1 MRKTPRTQ
9 NRHES
14 RRQFLK
20 AVSGVGGV
28 AVLPVGRTSASGSGT
43 TNELD
48 TDRQSA
54 SLLPADR
61 TYSNPPQIGS
71 ETARS
76 GSDRLERDDVGVD
89 PAGRTYLDVEGGLD
103 GEGRFGLTCA
113 PTLET
118 TWTAPRTG
126 EYVVRAR
133 YQSNGRLQHDFGLD
147 ALVSSFPKTT
157 LAVIDDDTGARTA
170 RTFLDFGIVGPDL
183 DEFLLERGVQILA
196 SRLIPSF
203 FGPFGPL
210 LSAFLLGPVIDWII
224 PDPSGSVGFSPTY
237 KRQLRFWAQEGHTYR
252 IRFYSI
258 AGGAGAS
265 RGNEF
270 CGTRLTVETDLREL
284 VIYPVGFSMP
294 HELVVSK
301 EGTPEGLG
309 VFAVTVDDDLALGKD
324 SEAEI
329 EGRTAL
335 DWVGP
340 QRGTDRLRYSG
351 AIEEFLLKGYANTY
365 RDGTRIETESRSA
378 GGGENLPNTL
388 TVTKDGSR
396 QGLGAFMVAVDGELE
411 PFSDSESVVV
421 GSRALDW
428 VGPERGT
435 DRIGFSGTITDLVMK
450 GHARIYVN
458 GHRINPDAV

>member
-1 MRKTPRTQ
+1 MRDPQRT
-9 NRHES
+9 NYGRES

-20 AVSGVGGV
+20 TAALTGGAAVFP
-28 AVLPVGRTSASGSGT
+28 AGRATAAEG
-43 TNELD
+43 NAALALAA
-48 TDRQSA
+48 DRQRE
-54 SLLPADR
+54 SLLPAEQ
-61 TYSNPPQIGS
+61 TYSNPPEIGS
-71 ETARS
+71 ETTGR
-76 GSDRLERDDVGVD
+76 GDDRLERDDVGAD
-89 PAGRTYLDVEGGLD
+89 RAGRTFLDVEGGLD

-126 EYVVRAR
+126 EHVVRAR

-157 LAVIDDDTGARTA
+157 LAVIDDDTGTRTA

-210 LSAFLLGPVIDWII
+210 LSAFVLGPVIDWII

-237 KRQLRFWAQEGHTYR
+237 ERQLRFWAQEGHTYR

-265 RGNEF
+265 RGNEY
-270 CGTRLTVETDLREL
+270 CGTRLTVETDLHEL
-284 VIYPVGFSMP
+284 YIYPVGFSMSD
-294 HELVVSK
+294 ELVVSK

-309 VFAVTVDDDLALGKD
+309 MFAVTVSDDLARGKD
-324 SEAEI
+324 SEAEV

-340 QRGTDRLRYSG
+340 QRGVDRVRYSG
-351 AIEEFLLKGYANTY
+351 AIEEFLLKGYANAY
-365 RDGTRIETESRSA
+365 RDGSPIETGIRSA
-378 GGGENLPNTL
+378 GGGEDLPNTL
-388 TVTKDGSR
+388 TVTKEGSR
-396 QGLGAFMVAVDGELE
+396 QGLGAFVVAVDGELE

-435 DRIGFSGTITDLVMK
+435 DRIGFSGNITDLVMK

-458 GHRINPDAV
+458 GTRINPDAV